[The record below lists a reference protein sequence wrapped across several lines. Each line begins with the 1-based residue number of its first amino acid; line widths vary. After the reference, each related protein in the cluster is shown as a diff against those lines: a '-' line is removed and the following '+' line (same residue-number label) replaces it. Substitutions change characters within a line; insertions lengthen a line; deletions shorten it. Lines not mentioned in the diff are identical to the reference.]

1 MVKVDTLYQI
11 DIRLREIKGVQKPFG
26 GVSLI
31 LLGDPLQL
39 RPVLGSYPWEE
50 PKNEKYRRVHQIEP
64 IWNMFLPVILRT
76 NHRQG
81 SDLNFSQILNRI
93 RVGQQED
100 SDFDILSSRVVK
112 RNSENIPEDAV
123 HIFATNAEVNQW
135 NQVFLER
142 LPGVEFSVETV
153 VTHPVLK
160 NFRVDVDPS
169 GFIHNTSLLKT
180 FNFKINSKVML
191 TTNLCT
197 VDGLTNGAFGQIV
210 GVKKDSKEKIT
221 EIHVCFSNANVGK
234 ETAKQHH
241 DLEKVYGRPTIPIR
255 RFEAVFGIGKRD
267 TQATRSTAS
276 AFGYPLK
283 LASCVTSHKAR
294 NFHVKAT
301 FYIFMSTNFR
311 CRDKPSSSP
320 QLLL

>member
-11 DIRLREIKGVQKPFG
+11 DVRLREIKGVSKPFG
-26 GVSLI
+26 GVSLV

-39 RPVLGSYPWEE
+39 RPVRGSYPWEE
-50 PKNEKYRRVHQIEP
+50 PKNEKYRRVHLIEP
-64 IWNMFLPVILRT
+64 IWKMFLPVILRT

-81 SDLNFSQILNRI
+81 SDRTFSEILNRI
-93 RVGQQED
+93 RIGEQND
-100 SDFDILSSRVVK
+100 NDLDILSSRVFK
-112 RNSENIPEDAV
+112 REDRSIPEDSV

-142 LPGVEFSVETV
+142 LDGAEFSVETT

-210 GVKKDSKEKIT
+210 GVRKNLKERIT
-221 EIHVCFSNANVGK
+221 EIHVCFSNLNVGK
-234 ETAKQHH
+234 ETAKEHP
-241 DLEKVYGRPTIPIR
+241 DLERVYGRPTIPIR
-255 RFEAVFGIGKRD
+255 KFEAVFGIGKRD

-276 AFGYPLK
+276 AIGFPLK

-294 NFHVKAT
+294 N
-301 FYIFMSTNFR
+301 
-311 CRDKPSSSP
+311 C
-320 QLLL
+320 

>member
-11 DIRLREIKGVQKPFG
+11 DVRLREIKGVSKPFG
-26 GVSLI
+26 GVSLV

-39 RPVLGSYPWEE
+39 RPVRGSYPWEE

-81 SDLNFSQILNRI
+81 SDRKFSEILNRI
-93 RVGQQED
+93 RIGEQND
-100 SDFDILSSRVVK
+100 SDFEILSSRVFK
-112 RNSENIPEDAV
+112 REDRTIPEDSV

-135 NQVFLER
+135 NQVFLDR
-142 LPGVEFSVETV
+142 LAGAEFSVETTV
-153 VTHPVLK
+153 IHPLLK

-210 GVKKDSKEKIT
+210 GLRKDLKERIT
-221 EIHVCFSNANVGK
+221 EIHVCFSNSNVGR
-234 ETAKQHH
+234 ETAKEHP
-241 DLEKVYGRPTIPIR
+241 DLERLYGKPTIPIR
-255 RFEAVFGIGKRD
+255 KFEAVFSIGKRD

-276 AFGYPLK
+276 AFGFPLK

-294 NFHVKAT
+294 N
-301 FYIFMSTNFR
+301 
-311 CRDKPSSSP
+311 C
-320 QLLL
+320 

>member
-11 DIRLREIKGVQKPFG
+11 DVRLREIKGVSKPFG
-26 GVSLI
+26 GVSLV

-39 RPVLGSYPWEE
+39 RPVRGSYPWEE
-50 PKNEKYRRVHQIEP
+50 PKHEKYRRVHQIEP
-64 IWNMFLPVILRT
+64 IWKMFLPVILRT

-81 SDLNFSQILNRI
+81 SDRIFSEILNRI
-93 RVGQQED
+93 RIGEQND
-100 SDFDILSSRVVK
+100 NDLDILSSRVFK
-112 RNSENIPEDAV
+112 REDRSIPEDSV

-142 LPGVEFSVETV
+142 LDGSEFSVETT

-210 GVKKDSKEKIT
+210 GVRKNLKERIT
-221 EIHVCFSNANVGK
+221 EIHVCFSNSNVGK
-234 ETAKQHH
+234 ETAKEHP
-241 DLEKVYGRPTIPIR
+241 DLERVYGRPTIPIR
-255 RFEAVFGIGKRD
+255 KFEAVFGIGKRD

-283 LASCVTSHKAR
+283 LASCVTSHKAS
-294 NFHVKAT
+294 NYF
-301 FYIFMSTNFR
+301 
-311 CRDKPSSSP
+311 
-320 QLLL
+320 

>member
-1 MVKVDTLYQI
+1 
-11 DIRLREIKGVQKPFG
+11 
-26 GVSLI
+26 
-31 LLGDPLQL
+31 
-39 RPVLGSYPWEE
+39 
-50 PKNEKYRRVHQIEP
+50 
-64 IWNMFLPVILRT
+64 MFLPVILRT

-81 SDLNFSQILNRI
+81 SDRIFSEILNRI
-93 RVGQQED
+93 RIGEQND
-100 SDFDILSSRVVK
+100 NDLDILSSRVFK
-112 RNSENIPEDAV
+112 REDRSIPEDSV

-142 LPGVEFSVETV
+142 LDGAEFSVETT

-210 GVKKDSKEKIT
+210 GVRKNLKERIT
-221 EIHVCFSNANVGK
+221 EIHVCFSNSNVGK
-234 ETAKQHH
+234 ETAKEHP
-241 DLEKVYGRPTIPIR
+241 DLERVYGRPTIPIR
-255 RFEAVFGIGKRD
+255 KFEAVFGIGKRD

-276 AFGYPLK
+276 AIGFPLK

-294 NFHVKAT
+294 N
-301 FYIFMSTNFR
+301 
-311 CRDKPSSSP
+311 C
-320 QLLL
+320 

>member
-11 DIRLREIKGVQKPFG
+11 DVRLREIKGVSKPFG
-26 GVSLI
+26 GVSLV

-39 RPVLGSYPWEE
+39 RPVRGSYPWEE
-50 PKNEKYRRVHQIEP
+50 PKNEKYRRVHLIEP
-64 IWNMFLPVILRT
+64 IWKMFLPVILRT

-81 SDLNFSQILNRI
+81 SDRIFSEILNRI
-93 RVGQQED
+93 RIGEQND
-100 SDFDILSSRVVK
+100 KDLDILSSRVFK
-112 RNSENIPEDAV
+112 REDRSIPEDSV

-142 LPGVEFSVETV
+142 LEGAEFSVETT

-210 GVKKDSKEKIT
+210 GVRKNLKERIT
-221 EIHVCFSNANVGK
+221 EIHVCFSNSNVGK
-234 ETAKQHH
+234 ETAKEHP
-241 DLEKVYGRPTIPIR
+241 DLERVYGRPTIPIR
-255 RFEAVFGIGKRD
+255 KFEAVFGIGKRD

-276 AFGYPLK
+276 AIGFPLK

-294 NFHVKAT
+294 H
-301 FYIFMSTNFR
+301 
-311 CRDKPSSSP
+311 C
-320 QLLL
+320 